1 MATVI
6 NFKVKPG
13 EMFGGKGVAV
23 FRPFDRTQRP
33 SETRG
38 FSPEELLAS
47 EAERAVM
54 QLTLAV
60 QQSNKQRTTLFDN
73 GDYSLHAKLSP
84 VASPE
89 GGYALTITSRR
100 QESRN
105 PYKEQV
111 KFFACLDR
119 QGLEG
124 LSALINLALSGM
136 DGTSTLR
143 KGSV

>member
-1 MATVI
+1 MAKVER
-6 NFKVKPG
+6 FKEKPG

-33 SETRG
+33 FETRG
-38 FSPEELLAS
+38 LSPEEPLAS
-47 EAERAVM
+47 GVERAVLR
-54 QLTLAV
+54 LTLAI
-60 QQSNKQRTTLFDN
+60 QQSSKEYTTLFDN

-89 GGYALTITSRR
+89 GCHALTITSRR
-100 QESRN
+100 QDSRN
-105 PYKEQV
+105 PNEDQV

-124 LSALINLALSGM
+124 LSELINLSLSRM
-136 DGTSTLR
+136 DGISSPR
-143 KGSV
+143 K

>member
-1 MATVI
+1 MATLRS
-6 NFKVKPG
+6 FKVKPG

-38 FSPEELLAS
+38 LPPEEPLAS
-47 EAERAVM
+47 EAERAV
-54 QLTLAV
+54 LRLSLAI
-60 QQSNKQRTTLFDN
+60 QQSRKEHTTLFDN

-89 GGYALTITSRR
+89 GGHALTITSRR

-105 PYKEQV
+105 PNEDQV

-124 LSALINLALSGM
+124 LFELINLALSRT
-136 DGTSTLR
+136 DGTSTSR
-143 KGSV
+143 KGNI